1 MDFQIDKIKYLEN
14 FCFFF
19 LQVTKV
25 HKHFK
30 QLDIGIT

>member
-1 MDFQIDKIKYLEN
+1 MDFQIDKIKYLES

-25 HKHFK
+25 HKYLK
-30 QLDIGIT
+30 QLDICIT